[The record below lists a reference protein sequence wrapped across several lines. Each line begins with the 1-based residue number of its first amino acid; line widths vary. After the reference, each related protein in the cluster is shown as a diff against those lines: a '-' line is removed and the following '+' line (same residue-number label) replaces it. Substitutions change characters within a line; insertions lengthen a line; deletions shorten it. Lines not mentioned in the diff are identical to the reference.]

1 MLFVGNQVYVAI
13 KVNGELIPLTGGQ
26 LQSLTI
32 TEACNQFLPTIEMEL
47 IDQSGLLSSDAGVRD
62 GSIIS
67 VALARDQHEIGSSW
81 RDFLCFPRR
90 YRPLQVGFL
99 VKIVGYLNFPKYLI
113 GGSYGCFD
121 ASASDVAKSTAINC
135 GLKAKVD
142 SSNDKMVWIQTGQTN
157 AKFVREV
164 ALHAWSDNNSAF
176 ITAVNRDG
184 ELLFYDIS
192 RQRSKNPKWNFQCV
206 SDPVNV
212 IDNENVIWVSE
223 DDYGAEFHS
232 DLFNITAGYGLVQ
245 RYHDFKSGVSKFE
258 GTGGYTPH
266 TDKLMVSK
274 DIEGARFSYGDED
287 IGNVHSK
294 YNLARIQNLRNRA
307 LYSTCVPCIGIMPKQ
322 VSLMDR
328 VQFSYLDRSKDRL
341 GNVLDGA
348 YFVERIV
355 QTIGP
360 SVYMIKYGLI
370 REGINTTDKNI
381 GLLG

>member
-1 MLFVGNQVYVAI
+1 
-13 KVNGELIPLTGGQ
+13 
-26 LQSLTI
+26 
-32 TEACNQFLPTIEMEL
+32 
-47 IDQSGLLSSDAGVRD
+47 
-62 GSIIS
+62 
-67 VALARDQHEIGSSW
+67 
-81 RDFLCFPRR
+81 
-90 YRPLQVGFL
+90 
-99 VKIVGYLNFPKYLI
+99 
-113 GGSYGCFD
+113 
-121 ASASDVAKSTAINC
+121 
-135 GLKAKVD
+135 
-142 SSNDKMVWIQTGQTN
+142 
-157 AKFVREV
+157 
-164 ALHAWSDNNSAF
+164 
-176 ITAVNRDG
+176 
-184 ELLFYDIS
+184 
-192 RQRSKNPKWNFQCV
+192 
-206 SDPVNV
+206 
-212 IDNENVIWVSE
+212 
-223 DDYGAEFHS
+223 
-232 DLFNITAGYGLVQ
+232 
-245 RYHDFKSGVSKFE
+245 
-258 GTGGYTPH
+258 
-266 TDKLMVSK
+266 MVSK